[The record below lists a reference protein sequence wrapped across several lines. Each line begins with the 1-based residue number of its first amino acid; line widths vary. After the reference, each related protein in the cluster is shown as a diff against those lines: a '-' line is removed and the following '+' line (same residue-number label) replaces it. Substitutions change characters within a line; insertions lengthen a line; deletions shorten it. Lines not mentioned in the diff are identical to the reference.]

1 MGTKQSVLSRA
12 RLREAEGLDYWGS
25 MTTDDNRTAVEQ
37 LIALLDLDA
46 IEVNIFRGVSPKDR
60 SQRVFGGQVL
70 GQALVAATRTIE
82 DRFCHS
88 LHAYFLVPGD
98 PKVPILYEV
107 DRSRDGKSFSSRRVV
122 AIQHGRQ
129 IFHMSVSF
137 QVEEPGLEHQIDAPA
152 VPRPETLPSED
163 EIRRSVADKVPE
175 AHRENFLR
183 PRPIELRSVDRNSII
198 DPEKRPPHQAVW
210 VKATGKLPDDKA
222 LHQCV
227 LAYASDMTL
236 LDTSLLPHG
245 MGWFDDRVQ
254 MASIDH
260 AMWFHRPF
268 RADQWLLYV
277 QDSPCAYGARGFNR
291 GLIYSED
298 GKLVAS
304 VAQEGLMRVRGSV

>member
-1 MGTKQSVLSRA
+1 MSTP
-12 RLREAEGLDYWGS
+12 
-25 MTTDDNRTAVEQ
+25 DDPATPIAQ
-37 LIALLDLDA
+37 LIRLLDLDP
-46 IEVNIFRGVSPKDR
+46 IEVNIFRGVSPQDR

-70 GQALVAATRTIE
+70 GQALVAATRTVE
-82 DRFCHS
+82 GRFCHS

-137 QVEEPGLEHQIDAPA
+137 QVEEPGLEHQIDPPPA
-152 VPRPETLPSED
+152 PRPETLLSED
-163 EIRRSVADKVPE
+163 DARRQIADKVPE
-175 AHRENFLR
+175 IHREHFLR
-183 PRPIELRSVDRNSII
+183 PRPIELRPVAGSQII
-198 DPEKRPPHQAVW
+198 RPEKRPPHQAVW
-210 VKATGKLPDDKA
+210 VKATGTLPDDMA

-245 MGWFDDRVQ
+245 IGWFDERIQ

-277 QDSPCAYGARGFNR
+277 QDSPIAHGARGFNR

-304 VAQEGLMRVRGSV
+304 VAQEGLMRFHGAD

>member
-1 MGTKQSVLSRA
+1 M
-12 RLREAEGLDYWGS
+12 GS
-25 MTTDDNRTAVEQ
+25 MARKDNQSGTPVEE
-37 LIALLDLDA
+37 LIALLDLEA

-70 GQALVAATRTIE
+70 GQALVAATRTVE
-82 DRFCHS
+82 GRFCHS
-88 LHAYFLVPGD
+88 LHAYFLVGGD

-137 QVEEPGLEHQIDAPA
+137 QVEEPGLEHQIDPPKAPK
-152 VPRPETLPSED
+152 PETLPTED
-163 EIRRSVADKVPE
+163 ELRRRVADRIPE
-175 AHRENFLR
+175 AYREQFIR
-183 PRPIELRSVDRNSII
+183 PRPIELRPVERTQIFDA
-198 DPEKRPPHQAVW
+198 EKRPPHQSVW
-210 VKATGKLPDDKA
+210 VKATGALPDNFA

-245 MGWFDDRVQ
+245 VGWFDERVQ

-268 RADQWLLYV
+268 RADEWLLYV
-277 QDSPCAYGARGFNR
+277 QDSPVAYGARGFNR
-291 GLIYSED
+291 GQIYSAD

-304 VAQEGLMRVRGSV
+304 VAQEGLMRARGLVG